1 MNMKQYFVIISC
13 LIRASYSLAVV
24 PVTVEVLEVNKIWDQ
39 APHNAFTD
47 LVRWNDAFYCAF
59 REGRGHVSTD
69 GRIRILESKDADVWT
84 SAAQISLEGFDLRD
98 AHLSVTPDDRLMLL
112 GGAAPREK
120 DNQSA
125 PTGTFV
131 SFSKNGRE
139 WTPPQI
145 AVEPGRWLWCVTWH
159 EGKAYGVSYTAGQGN
174 ERYLDLLISDD
185 GINYEQQVPKLFDQG
200 YPTEVTL
207 RYDSDETC
215 YALVRRDRRGDDPS
229 SALLGISQ
237 PDYKQWQWKDLGS
250 EFNGFGGPNLIQIP
264 GGHWLAAGRMHDGSA
279 HTALCYLDVENGTM
293 TKLLKLPS
301 GGDTSYPGMIWH
313 NDILYISYYSSHEGK
328 TNIYL
333 AKVKVTLK
341 STKQIEDNDS
351 HTALLSAKEILKRY
365 ELSLVVMREKAR
377 FTAELE
383 QILNGAFTYKANK
396 YKHRRVVHR
405 DSTRFGLSR
414 ESKRFDDQNKII
426 GHNCLTSIYE
436 DERAMITQNP
446 YGQPPEHLRI
456 DFRPQSI
463 KDRFLANLGT
473 GRLLDGVTYGAHNK
487 TFFEVMSEAQSLQLR
502 DKTEIVDGHKTY
514 VLEANTKYGKHILWI
529 DPEYGYNAR
538 RMTIHKVTGDYDF
551 DTKLGDQPR
560 PLPPN
565 TSPSVPWCATV
576 KSDLTVDNIK
586 IEKVN
591 GQYVPVS
598 ANIRDYEEF
607 EDGQFTEIISNYKR
621 RDIDFNP
628 DFDVM
633 VRNFLEKVPDQT
645 TVYVYHEQSSTATY
659 KWQNG
664 QVVDF
669 QGRKVDYRPKKF
681 QSLLGKPLPSLEGF
695 GVRFSEISN
704 SNTIIIICF
713 WDMNQRPSRNCIMQL
728 AKRAEQLKTKGVT
741 VVAIQSSK
749 VDQSTLH
756 DWVKKN
762 NIPFPVGMIQD
773 DEEKTR
779 FNWGV
784 KSLPWLILTDREH
797 IVTAEGFGLD
807 ELNNKIREDGNNE
820 H

>member
-1 MNMKQYFVIISC
+1 MTLKRLFAIA
-13 LIRASYSLAVV
+13 LILLGASYIYADV
-24 PVTVEVLEVNKIWDQ
+24 PITVEVLGVKKIWDE

-69 GRIRILESKDADVWT
+69 GRIRILESKDTDNWT
-84 SAAQISLEGFDLRD
+84 SAALISLEGYDLRD
-98 AHLSVTPDDRLMLL
+98 AHLSVTPNDRLMLL
-112 GGAAPREK
+112 GGAAPRKK

-131 SFSKNGRE
+131 SFSKDGRQ
-139 WTPPQI
+139 WTQPQI

-159 EGKAYGVSYTAGQGN
+159 ESKAYGVSYTAGKGD
-174 ERYLDLLISDD
+174 RYLDLLVSKD
-185 GINYEQQVPKLFDQG
+185 GINYEPHVPRLFEQG
-200 YPTEVTL
+200 YPNEVTL
-207 RYDSDETC
+207 RFDSNETC

-229 SALLGISQ
+229 SALLGISK
-237 PDYKQWQWKDLGS
+237 PDYKQWKWKDLGS
-250 EFNGFGGPNLIQIP
+250 EFNGFGGPNFIRIP
-264 GGHWLAAGRMHDGSA
+264 GGHWLAAGRMHDGGA

-293 TKLLKLPS
+293 TKLAKLPS
-301 GGDTSYPGMIWH
+301 GGDTSYPGMVWH
-313 NDILYISYYSSHEGK
+313 NGILYVSYYSSHEGK
-328 TNIYL
+328 TSIYL
-333 AKVKVTLK
+333 AKVRVKPK
-341 STKQIEDNDS
+341 STVGAGDTDS
-351 HTALLSAKEILKRY
+351 PSAFLSAEEILKRY
-365 ELSLVVMREKAR
+365 ECSLVVMREKAS

-383 QILNGAFTYKANK
+383 QILNGAFTYKAKK

-414 ESKRFDDQNKII
+414 ESKRFDDQNKMI
-426 GHNCLTSIYE
+426 GHDCLTSIHE
-436 DERAMITQNP
+436 IEKAMITQNP

-456 DFRPQSI
+456 DFRPRSLM
-463 KDRFLANLGT
+463 DRFLANLGT

-607 EDGQFTEIISNYKR
+607 EDGQFTEIISNYKC

-633 VRNFLEKVPDQT
+633 VRNFLEKVPDET

-695 GVRFSEISN
+695 GVRFSEFSN

-773 DEEKTR
+773 YEEKTR